1 MEAQLH
7 QQQARLAGGLYML
20 IAIIGG
26 FCIGYIPSVL
36 FGSPDALELTNN
48 ILKNLGLF
56 KIAILGDLMVI
67 LIELFLSV
75 ILYKLFRSIHDTISR
90 VALYARLGMV
100 MIMGANLLN
109 YLIPFYLI
117 ISDTSALP
125 GQQKEALTQLFIE
138 GHQFGVFVWGFFFG
152 IHLLLLGYL
161 VFRSRYVPRI
171 LGVLMM
177 IGSLGYTVES
187 MFKLT
192 FTSHPIE
199 NVVINVLL
207 GFAIVG
213 EVSFA
218 IRMLIKG
225 VRKSD

>member
-1 MEAQLH
+1 MRTQLY
-7 QQQARLAGGLYML
+7 QQQAKLAGGLYLL

-26 FCIGYIPSVL
+26 FSIGYIPSVL
-36 FGSPDALELTNN
+36 FESSDTLELTSHMM
-48 ILKNLGLF
+48 KNLKLF

-152 IHLLLLGYL
+152 IH
-161 VFRSRYVPRI
+161 
-171 LGVLMM
+171 
-177 IGSLGYTVES
+177 
-187 MFKLT
+187 
-192 FTSHPIE
+192 
-199 NVVINVLL
+199 
-207 GFAIVG
+207 
-213 EVSFA
+213 
-218 IRMLIKG
+218 
-225 VRKSD
+225 